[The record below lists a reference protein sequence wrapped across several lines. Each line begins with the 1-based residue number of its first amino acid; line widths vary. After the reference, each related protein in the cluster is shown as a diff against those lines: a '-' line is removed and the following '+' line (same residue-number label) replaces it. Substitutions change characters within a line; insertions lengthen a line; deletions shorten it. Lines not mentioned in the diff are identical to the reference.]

1 MANKGKSIKLKIDE
15 NDHLLYSKNEFDGF
29 LSAAHLRED
38 NNKIEKFST
47 GSSSRDNILAERIET
62 GSIT

>member
-1 MANKGKSIKLKIDE
+1 MANMGKSIKLKIDE
-15 NDHLLYSKNEFDGF
+15 NDHLLYSKNESEGF

-38 NNKIEKFST
+38 NNKIEKIFYRFFLT
-47 GSSSRDNILAERIET
+47 RQYLSRRYET